1 MPQQATTNELNP
13 KTVPHR
19 ALKFA
24 SMDEALAEAERLA
37 RAEQGGTLERTGNW
51 TLGQALGHLAYWIDV
66 AYDGYPPQLRPSWVV
81 KLLLRTMKGGV
92 LRGELPRGARIPK
105 VPGGTL
111 GIDVISTEEGLGRF
125 RKAVARLKAAPPTR
139 PNIVFG
145 PLTHD
150 EWKRMHIGHAALH
163 LGYMRAG

>member
-1 MPQQATTNELNP
+1 MPTQLNP

-19 ALKFA
+19 PLKFNTL
-24 SMDEALAEAERLA
+24 DEALAEAERLA
-37 RAEQGGTLERTGNW
+37 QAEREGRLQRTGNW
-51 TLGQALGHLAYWIDV
+51 TLGQALGHLAYWINV
-66 AYDGYPPQLRPSWVV
+66 AYDGYPPELRPPWFV
-81 KLLLRTMKGGV
+81 KLILRTMKGRV

-111 GIDVISTEEGLGRF
+111 GIDVIPTEEGLARF
-125 RKAVARLKAAPPTR
+125 RKAVARLKAAPPSV

-150 EWKRMHIGHAALH
+150 EWTRMHTGHAQLH
-163 LGYMRAG
+163 LGYMRAE